1 MTLKKVPE
9 TPSQKMHRYS
19 QTGEYLTQKYFGN
32 SRYMQEANQNFLPDS
47 MGGVEHG
54 VPLSNYMNAQ
64 VSSRSILLSNTA
76 E

>member
-32 SRYMQEANQNFLPDS
+32 SRHIQETNQIFLPDS
-47 MGGVEHG
+47 MGEVKYG

-64 VSSRSILLSNTA
+64 VSNRY
-76 E
+76 

>member
-19 QTGEYLTQKYFGN
+19 QTGEHLTQKYFGI
-32 SRYMQEANQNFLPDS
+32 SRHMQEANQIIFSDS
-47 MGGVEHG
+47 MSGIQHG

-64 VSSRSILLSNTA
+64 VSIKNYG
-76 E
+76 

>member
-9 TPSQKMHRYS
+9 TPSQKMSRYS

-32 SRYMQEANQNFLPDS
+32 SRYMQEANQNFLS
-47 MGGVEHG
+47 GEVGHG

-64 VSSRSILLSNTA
+64 VSNMSEKMDIII
-76 E
+76 